1 MSVCIP
7 LNTMAFDTNNIDRF
21 RSMQSETVTCPKCH
35 DPKNTLGGT
44 ENISAKQEVKN
55 ICCDCMML
63 EEIGNI
69 STDQQKQT
77 LQDAEAILMELLQD
91 QTDADK

>member
-7 LNTMAFDTNNIDRF
+7 LNTMAFDTTNPDRI
-21 RSMQSETVTCPKCH
+21 RLMQSDTVTCQKGH
-35 DPKNTLGGT
+35 DPINTLGGT
-44 ENISAKQEVKN
+44 DNIRVKPEVKN

-69 STDQQKQT
+69 STDQQKQSF
-77 LQDAEAILMELLQD
+77 QDADAILMEQLLD